1 MSYFVR
7 NVQLPQDYDSIA
19 NLLNT
24 ILSEDT
30 NSEELAAEDA
40 KIPTTGSLYLN
51 ADGQLSGFDRHR
63 IVAVNAQGKA
73 AGYGISWRAPWTA
86 AGELN
91 QTLAAD
97 PAYRGHG
104 IGSMLYE
111 QLEAWA
117 VQNGASRLNIEVR
130 DDDKHSIRF
139 AERWGYQVERH
150 TFESVLD
157 LNLFDTSRLSWMDRE
172 VHIVPLSELDVAVW
186 EEKLY
191 ELYKETSYDIPGF
204 SGDFF
209 NFDDWK
215 KWTLQLPG
223 SKPEHMLLAC
233 DEDQL
238 MGMAHLLYYEST
250 NSMYHEYTGVKKEY
264 RCKGI
269 GKTLK
274 LRTIELAIQQGISY
288 MRTHNDSLNRPMLK
302 INRDELGFKAVPGNY
317 KMIKKL

>member
-19 NLLNT
+19 NLLNI

-51 ADGQLSGFDRHR
+51 EDGQLSGFDRHR
-63 IVAVNAQGKA
+63 IVAVSAQGKA

-91 QTLAAD
+91 QTLAVD

-117 VQNGASRLNIEVR
+117 VQNGASRLNIEVY
-130 DDDKHSIRF
+130 DDDKHNIRF

-157 LNLFDTSRLSWMDRE
+157 LNLFETSRLSGWTARFISSLYQSLM
-172 VHIVPLSELDVAVW
+172 PLYGKRSCMSC
-186 EEKLY
+186 
-191 ELYKETSYDIPGF
+191 T
-204 SGDFF
+204 
-209 NFDDWK
+209 K
-215 KWTLQLPG
+215 KHPMIFRD
-223 SKPEHMLLAC
+223 S
-233 DEDQL
+233 
-238 MGMAHLLYYEST
+238 
-250 NSMYHEYTGVKKEY
+250 V
-264 RCKGI
+264 
-269 GKTLK
+269 
-274 LRTIELAIQQGISY
+274 GISLTS
-288 MRTHNDSLNRPMLK
+288 MTGKSGRFSCRDQNQSICCWLAME
-302 INRDELGFKAVPGNY
+302 IN
-317 KMIKKL
+317 